1 MEIKAVSLNEFLENN
16 KINKDFD
23 SLEPSVLGDLLDKLK
38 DIHSSLENVVRQKS
52 IQQMYDT
59 PKNKRMNLLRLK
71 MDKEELDKWADIL
84 DIERPPIIFQGK
96 LTDEQKEKILDFVYT
111 PLDELV
117 GKFKT
122 ASFTKYIINVL
133 NPTLKTSFLRDSA
146 DKDIEGI
153 VFHHKSDGRMCKLR
167 KSDFGIRR

>member
-1 MEIKAVSLNEFLENN
+1 MDLSLFLHKTDIQLYKSILN

-71 MDKEELDKWADIL
+71 MDKEEL
-84 DIERPPIIFQGK
+84 
-96 LTDEQKEKILDFVYT
+96 EKIRNKK
-111 PLDELV
+111 EW
-117 GKFKT
+117 FKEC
-122 ASFTKYIINVL
+122 I
-133 NPTLKTSFLRDSA
+133 
-146 DKDIEGI
+146 
-153 VFHHKSDGRMCKLR
+153 KSDSMLL
-167 KSDFGIRR
+167 SDIYTEIRDNKRERI